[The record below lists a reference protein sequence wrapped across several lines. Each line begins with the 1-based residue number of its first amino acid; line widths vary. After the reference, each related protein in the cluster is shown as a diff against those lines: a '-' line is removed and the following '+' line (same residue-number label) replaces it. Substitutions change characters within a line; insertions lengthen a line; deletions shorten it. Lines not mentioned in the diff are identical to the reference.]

1 VVRYGKGKYGLEL
14 ALAGY
19 DKKNVLVEFKNGV
32 LTVEGE
38 VDEKQKDYIHQGLA
52 LRKFSRQF
60 QLRNDVIVD
69 EAEMKNGVLTIKL
82 GVNEPEELEA
92 VKIDIK

>member
-1 VVRYGKGKYGLEL
+1 
-14 ALAGY
+14 
-19 DKKNVLVEFKNGV
+19 
-32 LTVEGE
+32 
-38 VDEKQKDYIHQGLA
+38 
-52 LRKFSRQF
+52 
-60 QLRNDVIVD
+60 VIVD